1 MSSSLPTPVAM
12 RLEGKWEHVNSFVS
26 GFYEDM
32 EILKNIFPSNDVNVK
47 LEVTPIPLIYK
58 DVQEIHLF

>member
-1 MSSSLPTPVAM
+1 M

-32 EILKNIFPSNDVNVK
+32 EILKNILPSNDVNVK
-47 LEVTPIPLIYK
+47 LEVIPIPLIYK